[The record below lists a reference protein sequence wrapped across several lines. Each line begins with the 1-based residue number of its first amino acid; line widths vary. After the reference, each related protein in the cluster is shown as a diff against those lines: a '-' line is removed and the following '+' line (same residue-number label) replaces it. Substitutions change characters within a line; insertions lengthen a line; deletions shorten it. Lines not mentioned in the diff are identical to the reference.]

1 VTTVTAAVTPYIA
14 EHHRDAP
21 AVWGL
26 AILPLYTAVARMK
39 AQAHWQTDVLAGMA
53 IGGGLGYYAHSRDS
67 SLMLELL
74 PGGVMVGLKK
84 RF

>member
-1 VTTVTAAVTPYIA
+1 
-14 EHHRDAP
+14 
-21 AVWGL
+21 
-26 AILPLYTAVARMK
+26 MK

-53 IGGGLGYYAHSRDS
+53 IGGALGYYAHARDS
-67 SLMLELL
+67 SFILEAL